1 MGKKRGKGSAGLNSI
16 TAGSPCRRAQQPR
29 GVPHA
34 RSYLRGLLGA
44 GGDGGAGALR
54 QRAEAAGRAREAL
67 LAQLPH
73 GVLRRRLSGSKAGGA
88 EPRPGRRQSPPLQ
101 GRAPRF
107 SGGPSPSAGSAG
119 RRSPPRA
126 PPPPSW
132 CRQLRQG
139 GAMLGRSRGGAAEHA
154 GRCSPAVL
162 SLSGGCSRKPT
173 LKVER
178 LLFFSSFLHVL
189 TQQTCNSEF

>member
-29 GVPHA
+29 GVPRA

-44 GGDGGAGALR
+44 GGDGGAEALR

-88 EPRPGRRQSPPLQ
+88 EPRPGRRQ
-101 GRAPRF
+101 
-107 SGGPSPSAGSAG
+107 
-119 RRSPPRA
+119 
-126 PPPPSW
+126 PPPPAGQSTAFLRRPLTFSRL
-132 CRQLRQG
+132 CRATKSSSRTAAAILVPTAEAG

-154 GRCSPAVL
+154 GRCSPDVL
-162 SLSGGCSRKPT
+162 
-173 LKVER
+173 
-178 LLFFSSFLHVL
+178 
-189 TQQTCNSEF
+189 